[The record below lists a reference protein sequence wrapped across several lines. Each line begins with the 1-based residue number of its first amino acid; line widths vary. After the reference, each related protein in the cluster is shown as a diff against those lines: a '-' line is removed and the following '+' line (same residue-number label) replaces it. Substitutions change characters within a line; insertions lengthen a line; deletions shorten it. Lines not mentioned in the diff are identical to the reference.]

1 MKFRPFFEADGGA
14 AGGAPPMGGGE
25 PAPAN
30 PPAPADPTPGGVQ
43 NIMANLDGG
52 AAGGEPAPPAA
63 PEQYAFNLGEGLT
76 ISDEQKTA
84 LTEIAKKAN
93 LTQESVDALLKMH
106 SDIMLDTIRQAEDQ
120 KNAWAK
126 QCVEQGIG
134 DKVHLGYAK
143 KCVDTFG
150 GGGAMQALVDTGAIN
165 HPEVQRMLQRI
176 GELITEDTGAVG
188 GGAAAPKQLTDA
200 ELMFP
205 NSKY

>member
-1 MKFRPFFEADGGA
+1 MIKPFYEADGGA
-14 AGGAPPMGGGE
+14 AGGAPPMGGE
-25 PAPAN
+25 PPAN
-30 PPAPADPTPGGVQ
+30 PPANPPADPTPGGVQ

-52 AAGGEPAPPAA
+52 AAGGEPASAV

-84 LTEIAKKAN
+84 LTEIAQKAN

-126 QCVEQGIG
+126 QCIEQGIG

-200 ELMFP
+200 ELIFP